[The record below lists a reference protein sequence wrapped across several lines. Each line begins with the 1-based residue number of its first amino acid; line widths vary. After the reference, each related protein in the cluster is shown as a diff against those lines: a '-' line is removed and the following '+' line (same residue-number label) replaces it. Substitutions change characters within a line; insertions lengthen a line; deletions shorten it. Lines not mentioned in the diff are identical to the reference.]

1 MPGQE
6 LVSNRPRTPDNVT
19 IEAARIFYKNF
30 SGREGQ
36 YNQEGDRNF
45 ACALPADVAQLMKE
59 DGWNVKFSKP
69 REEGDIP
76 EPWVPIAV
84 NFKNNR
90 PPRVVV
96 IARKYNPRTGEF
108 EQVRTTLTEELV
120 GMLDYADMENID
132 LIINPFPYNFNNRA
146 GIKAYLKAIYVT
158 IRMDE
163 LEEKYA
169 AIPEVGIEGN
179 EMLELTQYGEPSDDT
194 IDGEIV
200 HDTDEEI

>member
-6 LVSNRPRTPDNVT
+6 LTSGRPRTPSNVT
-19 IEAARIFYKNF
+19 IEDARIFYKNF

-45 ACALPADVAQLMKE
+45 GCALPADVAQLMQQ

-76 EPWVPIAV
+76 EPWIPIAV
-84 NFKNNR
+84 SFRNK

-96 IARKYNPRTGEF
+96 IARKFNHRTGEF
-108 EQVRTTLTEELV
+108 EQVRTTLTEDLV
-120 GMLDYADMENID
+120 GMLDYADMAKID
-132 LIINPFPYNFNNRA
+132 LIINPYPYNFNGRS
-146 GIKAYLKAIYVT
+146 GIKAYLQAIYVT
-158 IRMDE
+158 IAMDA

-169 AIPEVGIEGN
+169 AIPEVGADGDL
-179 EMLELTQYGEPSDDT
+179 LELTQYGEPSDD
-194 IDGEIV
+194 IIEGEIV
-200 HDTDEEI
+200 DSEEEL